1 MPIPQNCRFSLH
13 SLLPTPPFPMPP
25 IAQTLKSFLAPDA
38 LCPWEAVTPEL
49 RSQISQAVMPNS
61 AIECVVYPNRPSEL
75 AEVIACAR
83 ANRWRL
89 LICGHGSKLHWG
101 GLAEGIQLVVSTA
114 RLNHLIEHAAG
125 DMTVTAEAGMK
136 LTDLQALL
144 AKEGQFLAVD
154 PFYSELAT
162 LGGIV
167 ATADTGALRQ
177 RYGGIRDL
185 LIGLSIV
192 RTDGKVAKAGGR
204 VVKNVAG
211 YDLMKLFTGSYGTLG
226 AISQVTFRVYPI
238 PPASRSVIL
247 VGESEKIAQVC
258 ATLLTS
264 GLSPSAVE
272 LLAPVTVAALN
283 LAALNQGQGT
293 GLLVR
298 FQSIEVSVEKQA
310 DYVLQ
315 MGQALML
322 QGRVLKDQD
331 EVDLWQ
337 QLREQMEVH
346 PKEAE
351 ITCKIGVLPS
361 NAVELLE
368 QVSTLAPLLMTGVIH
383 AASGLGV
390 LRFRS
395 TLPADVLNQMRD
407 RCQAQG
413 GFLTIREAPI
423 TFKQSIDVWGYPG
436 NAIELMRNIKHQ
448 FDPEGLLSPGRFVG
462 GI

>member
-1 MPIPQNCRFSLH
+1 
-13 SLLPTPPFPMPP
+13 MPP
-25 IAQTLKSFLAPDA
+25 IAQTLESFLDA
-38 LCPWEAVTPEL
+38 SAIYSWEGIASDF
-49 RSQISQAVMPNS
+49 RSQISQAVAPDS
-61 AIECVVYPNRPSEL
+61 TIECVVYPQNAAEL
-75 AEVIACAR
+75 AEVIACVR

-89 LICGHGSKLHWG
+89 LVCGSGSKLHWG
-101 GLAEGIQLVVSTA
+101 GLAEGVQLVVSTA
-114 RLNHLIEHAAG
+114 RLDRLIEHAAG

-136 LTDLQALL
+136 LADLQALL
-144 AKEGQFLAVD
+144 AKAGQFLAVD
-154 PFYSELAT
+154 PAYPDAAT

-167 ATADTGALRQ
+167 ATADTGGLRQ

-226 AISQVTFRVYPI
+226 AIQQVTFRVYPM
-238 PPASRSVIL
+238 PPESRSVVL
-247 VGESEKIAQVC
+247 TGDAEKIAHVT
-258 ATLLTS
+258 ATLLAS
-264 GLSPSAVE
+264 GLSPTAIE
-272 LLAPVTVAALN
+272 LLAPVTIATLE
-283 LAALNQGQGT
+283 QGEGM
-293 GLLVR
+293 GLVVR

-322 QGRVLKDQD
+322 EGVVLKEQN
-331 EVDLWQ
+331 EAALWQ
-337 QLREQMEVH
+337 QLQEQMESR

-361 NAVELLE
+361 NAVEMLE
-368 QVSTLAPLLMTGVIH
+368 QVSTLAPLLTTGVIH
-383 AASGLGV
+383 ATSGLG
-390 LRFRS
+390 LLQFRS
-395 TLPADVLNQMRD
+395 TLPTDVLNQMRD

-413 GFLTIREAPI
+413 GFLTIREAPA
-423 TFKQSIDVWGYPG
+423 TFKQSIDIWGYPG
-436 NAIELMRNIKHQ
+436 NALELMRGIKHQ
-448 FDPEGLLSPGRFVG
+448 FDPENLFSPGRFVG